1 MRRASPRRELQGT
14 QPVPA
19 AAAAAAVLRALCD
32 PRSPAQ
38 SAFKQPS
45 SDGADSTARS
55 PFSPH
60 RRGEALLPGE
70 GAEQTRS
77 YTGLLPDAG
86 SLLPFA
92 SGSALILLLNIYI
105 LKSEH
110 RASQAFLFPEERR
123 QYYL

>member
-70 GAEQTRS
+70 GAEQTRAR
-77 YTGLLPDAG
+77 T
-86 SLLPFA
+86 
-92 SGSALILLLNIYI
+92 
-105 LKSEH
+105 
-110 RASQAFLFPEERR
+110 RASSPVLVAYSHLPLVQLLSSF
-123 QYYL
+123 